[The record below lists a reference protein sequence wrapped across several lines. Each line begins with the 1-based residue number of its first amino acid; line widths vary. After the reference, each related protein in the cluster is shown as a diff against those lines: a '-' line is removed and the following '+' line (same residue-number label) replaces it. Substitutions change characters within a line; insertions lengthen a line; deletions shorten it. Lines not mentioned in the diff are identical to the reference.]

1 MREGKDMRMGLL
13 LDFYEPLMT
22 EKQSELLRNYYDL
35 DLSLS
40 ELAEDTGVSR
50 QAVQFALKKAEKK
63 LLSFEEKLRL
73 RERYE
78 ASQALIDAFEAG
90 KETAALVEDLKK
102 AWED

>member
-1 MREGKDMRMGLL
+1 MREGKNMRMGLL

-90 KETAALVEDLKK
+90 KGTAALVENLKK

>member
-90 KETAALVEDLKK
+90 KGTAFIKY
-102 AWED
+102 